1 MKEARFKTIMYQN
14 QYVDVNLLE
23 KGIYACSKP
32 FLFDVN
38 ETIQSLI
45 NKAIDIQD
53 KMGKHHIS
61 DSYFKNI
68 KECDMVHIFICEENS
83 FQKMLTDIGFSKN

>member
-1 MKEARFKTIMYQN
+1 MYRN
-14 QYVDVNLLE
+14 QYVNLDLLS

-32 FLFDVN
+32 HLFDMN

-45 NKAIDIQD
+45 NKAYDIQD
-53 KMGKHHIS
+53 KMGEHHFT
-61 DSYFKNI
+61 DSYFKNL
-68 KECDMVHIFICEENS
+68 KQCDMVHIFICEENS